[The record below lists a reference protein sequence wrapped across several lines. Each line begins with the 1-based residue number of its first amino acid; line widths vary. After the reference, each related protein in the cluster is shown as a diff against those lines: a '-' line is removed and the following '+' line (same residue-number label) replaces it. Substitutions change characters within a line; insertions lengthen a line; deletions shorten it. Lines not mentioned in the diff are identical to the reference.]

1 MLGTE
6 QAGTLCCGV
15 AIMITM
21 TRTFVIAVLCLW
33 MLTNYGCAMQADMVD
48 LENEVRR
55 MKGIVLETQRD
66 VSLLQKPQR
75 PVQQEQTM
83 VQMRESM
90 AKFGGETKEMVEMLQ
105 KNQANYEIRF
115 DQMATD
121 MQVIQG
127 KLEENNHRLSEV
139 SEGLDDQERTIQ
151 ELSRKV
157 DILETKVQAAQRGQD
172 KILLPGQDVDAGK
185 AAKPAARPE
194 PQIKP
199 PAALPPVAL
208 PTPQPEQPAPALP
221 AEGTG
226 VTIAAPSDFYN
237 QAYKEYMLGNYDLA
251 IAGFS
256 DYLRQSPDGS
266 LAPNAVYW
274 IGECYYSK
282 GDYAKAVA
290 AFESVT
296 IDFPKS
302 NKVVGAL
309 LKMGYSY
316 EKTGNKETALAYFKK
331 VIEQFPYSDE
341 AKLAK
346 VKLTELH

>member
-6 QAGTLCCGV
+6 QAGTLYRSGE
-15 AIMITM
+15 IMITLSK
-21 TRTFVIAVLCLW
+21 TFVIATLW
-33 MLTNYGCAMQADMVD
+33 LWILTSYGCAMQADMVD

-66 VSLLQKPQR
+66 VSLLQRPQR
-75 PVQQEQTM
+75 PVPQEQTM
-83 VQMRESM
+83 VQMRESV
-90 AKFGGETKEMVEMLQ
+90 AKFGGEAKEMVESLQ
-105 KNQANYEIRF
+105 KNQANYEVRF

-121 MQVIQG
+121 VQVIQG
-127 KLEENNHRLSEV
+127 RLEENNHRLSEM
-139 SEGLDDQERTIQ
+139 SEGLDDQGRTVQ

-157 DILETKVQAAQRGQD
+157 DILEVKTREAQRGQD
-172 KILLPGQDVDAGK
+172 KILLPGQDVDPGK
-185 AAKPAARPE
+185 TGKPVVKTE
-194 PQIKP
+194 PQIK
-199 PAALPPVAL
+199 LPVAL
-208 PTPQPEQPAPALP
+208 PPPQPEEPAPALP

-226 VTIAAPSDFYN
+226 VSTAAPSDLYN

-256 DYLRQSPDGS
+256 DYLRQSPGGN

-316 EKTGNKETALAYFKK
+316 EKTGNKETAMAYFKK

-341 AKLAK
+341 ARLAK

>member
-1 MLGTE
+1 
-6 QAGTLCCGV
+6 
-15 AIMITM
+15 MITM
-21 TRTFVIAVLCLW
+21 SKTFVIAMLW
-33 MLTNYGCAMQADMVD
+33 IWILTSYGCAMQADMVD

-66 VSLLQKPQR
+66 ISLLQRPQR
-75 PVQQEQTM
+75 PVPQEQTM

-90 AKFGGETKEMVEMLQ
+90 AKLGGEAKEMVESLQ

-121 MQVIQG
+121 VQVMQG
-127 KLEENNHRLSEV
+127 KLEENNHRLSEM
-139 SEGLDDQERTIQ
+139 SEDVDDQERTVQ

-157 DILETKVQAAQRGQD
+157 DILEAKVLESQRGQD
-172 KILLPGQDVDAGK
+172 KILLPGQDVDPGK
-185 AAKPAARPE
+185 TGKPVVKPE

-199 PAALPPVAL
+199 PVAPP
-208 PTPQPEQPAPALP
+208 PPQPEQPAPALP
-221 AEGTG
+221 AEGNG
-226 VTIAAPSDFYN
+226 VSTAAPSDLYN
-237 QAYKEYMLGNYDLA
+237 QAYKDYMLGNYDLA

-256 DYLRQSPDGS
+256 DYLRQSPDGN

-290 AFESVT
+290 AFESVA

-316 EKTGNKETALAYFKK
+316 EKTGNKETATAYFKK

-341 AKLAK
+341 ARLAK

>member
-1 MLGTE
+1 
-6 QAGTLCCGV
+6 
-15 AIMITM
+15 MITLSK
-21 TRTFVIAVLCLW
+21 TFVIAALW
-33 MLTNYGCAMQADMVD
+33 IWILTSYGCAMQADMVD

-66 VSLLQKPQR
+66 VSLLQRPQR
-75 PVQQEQTM
+75 PVPQEQTM

-90 AKFGGETKEMVEMLQ
+90 AKFGGEAKEMVETLQ

-121 MQVIQG
+121 VQVMQG
-127 KLEENNHRLSEV
+127 KLEENNHRLSEM
-139 SEGLDDQERTIQ
+139 SEGLDDQEKAVQ
-151 ELSRKV
+151 ELSRRM
-157 DILETKVQAAQRGQD
+157 DILEAKVREAQRGQD
-172 KILLPGQDVDAGK
+172 KILLPGQDVDPGK
-185 AAKPAARPE
+185 TGKPAAKPE

-199 PAALPPVAL
+199 LVVLPPAALPPS
-208 PTPQPEQPAPALP
+208 QPEQPAPALP

-226 VTIAAPSDFYN
+226 VSTAAPSDLYN
-237 QAYKEYMLGNYDLA
+237 QGYKDYMLGNYDLA

-256 DYLRQSPDGS
+256 DYLRQSPDGN

-282 GDYAKAVA
+282 ADYAKAVA

-296 IDFPKS
+296 IDFPRS
-302 NKVVGAL
+302 NKVVGSL

-316 EKTGNKETALAYFKK
+316 EKTGNKETAMAYFKK